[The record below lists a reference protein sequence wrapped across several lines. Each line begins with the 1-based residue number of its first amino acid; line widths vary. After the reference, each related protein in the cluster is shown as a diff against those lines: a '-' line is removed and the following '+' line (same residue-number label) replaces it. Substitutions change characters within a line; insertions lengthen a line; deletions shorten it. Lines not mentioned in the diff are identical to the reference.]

1 MKAFGVFEGGGAKG
15 YAHVGALQAL
25 ETRGIE
31 LEAVAGSSI
40 GAVIALLIAAGFTG
54 DELFRGE
61 AGSNSGLMSTSWVN
75 QLNQTDWAAFEEFRD
90 KYLVAK
96 PAQPKNPPKKLGYRS
111 IFAAGCSAVSAFYRH
126 SHLFNQIWTHFG
138 LTDAASFRN
147 WLDGAVRQ
155 KIGIG
160 SAPVL
165 FRHLKIPLKVVA
177 GDLLSGKMR
186 VFGVSGD
193 ADLNAVDAVVAS
205 ASYPLFFPALSFS
218 GQPVCRRRAPFKS
231 ACLGVRRRTPSE
243 TQADSDFRF
252 SLRGSAT
259 CGSTQRTSQL
269 PTSLPEFL
277 KRLVTSSVSGGQ
289 TLGARAID
297 EYYAFDLAA
306 DIDTLA
312 FHEIEEKARDLVDAG
327 RKGLTEFF
335 DSQIGPTDP
344 DKMETILGVIANFL
358 VQALDRSARQKLSG
372 MRAFVLI
379 ETSNEFIRVAY
390 SANAAEDADDGLKIR
405 KNSPGMAE
413 CMTLKEP
420 VITFV
425 PAIPQIIRTSPVF
438 KYEHAVRPR
447 DVITAYAVPI
457 FRDPAE
463 WSKDK
468 PEERTKPIAAL
479 LIDSPEDLRYLLQ
492 QPEFE
497 DRIATYA
504 QICGEYLRGAPVL
517 LSYGSGGDG
526 ERDPSELIAL
536 RELGFFIS
544 SRKPRSLFQDGET
557 LDLVERVEMRI
568 R

>member
-1 MKAFGVFEGGGAKG
+1 
-15 YAHVGALQAL
+15 
-25 ETRGIE
+25 
-31 LEAVAGSSI
+31 
-40 GAVIALLIAAGFTG
+40 
-54 DELFRGE
+54 
-61 AGSNSGLMSTSWVN
+61 
-75 QLNQTDWAAFEEFRD
+75 
-90 KYLVAK
+90 
-96 PAQPKNPPKKLGYRS
+96 
-111 IFAAGCSAVSAFYRH
+111 
-126 SHLFNQIWTHFG
+126 
-138 LTDAASFRN
+138 
-147 WLDGAVRQ
+147 
-155 KIGIG
+155 
-160 SAPVL
+160 
-165 FRHLKIPLKVVA
+165 
-177 GDLLSGKMR
+177 
-186 VFGVSGD
+186 
-193 ADLNAVDAVVAS
+193 
-205 ASYPLFFPALSFS
+205 
-218 GQPVCRRRAPFKS
+218 
-231 ACLGVRRRTPSE
+231 
-243 TQADSDFRF
+243 
-252 SLRGSAT
+252 
-259 CGSTQRTSQL
+259 
-269 PTSLPEFL
+269 
-277 KRLVTSSVSGGQ
+277 VTSSVSGGQ

-327 RKGLTEFF
+327 RKELTEFF

-479 LIDSPEDLRYLLQ
+479 VIDSPEDLRYLLQ